1 MGGNGST
8 YRELHVLARRAGE
21 EPRLLFQVEDF
32 DGVDDTGIEV
42 GVVSRE
48 SMLAKSAS
56 DKSRKLSTLRDN
68 YRNFPIGNY
77 FKFEFEMVER
87 SSLIVVVHFQN

>member
-56 DKSRKLSTLRDN
+56 DNSRKLSTLRDN
-68 YRNFPIGNY
+68 NRNFRNY

-87 SSLIVVVHFQN
+87 SFLIVVVHFQN

>member
-48 SMLAKSAS
+48 SMLAKSSS
-56 DKSRKLSTLRDN
+56 DNSRKLSTLRDN
-68 YRNFPIGNY
+68 NRNFRNY

-87 SSLIVVVHFQN
+87 SFLIVVVHFQN

>member
-8 YRELHVLARRAGE
+8 YRELHVLTRRAGE

-48 SMLAKSAS
+48 SMLAKSSS
-56 DKSRKLSTLRDN
+56 DNSRKLSTLRDN
-68 YRNFPIGNY
+68 NRNFRNY